1 MVLAFPQ
8 RKYTIFPLTWKEVN
22 EMASLLVKRL
32 FALKGLIAE
41 PVYYCHGVRIIF
53 RYENGTKTEEVQGH
67 KYLVTNTDTFEQIEV
82 FVAGSTPL
90 LTPERLEELQESGER
105 VFVEFEN
112 AVVKPYYSERTHSI
126 EDSIKADAL
135 HLVETK

>member
-105 VFVEFEN
+105 VFLEFEN

-126 EDSIKADAL
+126 EDSIKADAV

>member
-1 MVLAFPQ
+1 MVLSFPQ

-126 EDSIKADAL
+126 EDSIKADAV

>member
-1 MVLAFPQ
+1 MKMEQ
-8 RKYTIFPLTWKEVN
+8 RQRRFKDINIWLQTQIP
-22 EMASLLVKRL
+22 
-32 FALKGLIAE
+32 
-41 PVYYCHGVRIIF
+41 
-53 RYENGTKTEEVQGH
+53 
-67 KYLVTNTDTFEQIEV
+67 FEQIEV

-126 EDSIKADAL
+126 EDSIKADAV

>member
-8 RKYTIFPLTWKEVN
+8 RKYTIFPLTGKEVN

-126 EDSIKADAL
+126 EDSIKADAV

>member
-8 RKYTIFPLTWKEVN
+8 RKYTIFPLTWKEMN

-126 EDSIKADAL
+126 EDSIKADAV

>member
-67 KYLVTNTDTFEQIEV
+67 KYLVTNTDSFEQIEI
-82 FVAGSTPL
+82 FVPGNKPL

-126 EDSIKADAL
+126 EDSIKADAV

>member
-1 MVLAFPQ
+1 
-8 RKYTIFPLTWKEVN
+8 
-22 EMASLLVKRL
+22 MASLLVKRL

-126 EDSIKADAL
+126 EDSIKADAV
-135 HLVETK
+135 HLVETKQRKGGGKVPRKGKEI

>member
-1 MVLAFPQ
+1 
-8 RKYTIFPLTWKEVN
+8 
-22 EMASLLVKRL
+22 MASLLVKRL

-53 RYENGTKTEEVQGH
+53 RYENGAKTEEVQGH

-105 VFVEFEN
+105 FFVEFEN

-126 EDSIKADAL
+126 EDSIKADAV

>member
-8 RKYTIFPLTWKEVN
+8 RKYTIFPLTGKEVN

-53 RYENGTKTEEVQGH
+53 RYENGTKTEEVQGY
-67 KYLVTNTDTFEQIEV
+67 KYLVTNTDSFEQIEI
-82 FVAGSTPL
+82 FVPGNKPL
-90 LTPERLEELQESGER
+90 LTPEKLEELQEAGER
-105 VFVEFEN
+105 IFVEFEN
-112 AVVKPYYSERTHSI
+112 AIVRPYYSERTHSI
-126 EDSIKADAL
+126 EDSIKADAV

>member
-53 RYENGTKTEEVQGH
+53 RYENGTKTEEVLGH

-126 EDSIKADAL
+126 EDSIKADAV

>member
-105 VFVEFEN
+105 VFVEIEN

-126 EDSIKADAL
+126 EDSIKADAV

>member
-1 MVLAFPQ
+1 
-8 RKYTIFPLTWKEVN
+8 
-22 EMASLLVKRL
+22 MASLFLKRWL
-32 FALKGLIAE
+32 LLNGIVAE
-41 PVYYCHGVRIIF
+41 PVYYCQGIRIIF
-53 RYENGTKTEEVQGH
+53 RYENGAKTDEVQGY
-67 KYLVTNTDTFEQIEV
+67 KYLVTNTGSFEQIEV
-82 FVAGSTPL
+82 FVPGDKPL
-90 LTPERLEELQESGER
+90 ITPEQLSELQESGER

>member
-112 AVVKPYYSERTHSI
+112 AIVKPYYSERTHSI
-126 EDSIKADAL
+126 EDSIKADAV

>member
-8 RKYTIFPLTWKEVN
+8 RKYTIFPLTWKGVH
-22 EMASLLVKRL
+22 EMASLFLKRWL
-32 FALKGLIAE
+32 LLNGIVAE

-112 AVVKPYYSERTHSI
+112 AIVKPYYSERTHSI
-126 EDSIKADAL
+126 EDSIKADAV